1 MFKDLVLKIIATL
14 NDKFYCVELL
24 VVMDDVVKKL

>member
-1 MFKDLVLKIIATL
+1 LALKTIATL